1 MRAYLIL
8 FDLYQIHICG
18 EHYLLCVK
26 SFILFKRF
34 LAFLFRMFV
43 FGDVRHSHV
52 ILIRTIIDYKI
63 NSS

>member
-1 MRAYLIL
+1 MRANLVL
-8 FDLYQIHICG
+8 FDLDEIDICG

-34 LAFLFRMFV
+34 LAFLIRMFV
-43 FGDVRHSHV
+43 FGNVCHSHV
-52 ILIRTIIDYKI
+52 ILVRTIIDYKV